1 MEPLEGFALERELP
15 LAPSKS
21 LSFQVYMGQL
31 QGRKQF
37 RCLDVFVVAVLPV
50 FAVCYF
56 DIRSHYVNLASLEL
70 TEILQVLLL
79 EC

>member
-15 LAPSKS
+15 LTPSKS
-21 LSFQVYMGQL
+21 LSFQVGRL
-31 QGRKQF
+31 QGRKQS
-37 RCLDVFVVAVLPV
+37 RCLDVFVVVVLPV

-70 TEILQVLLL
+70 TEILQVLPL